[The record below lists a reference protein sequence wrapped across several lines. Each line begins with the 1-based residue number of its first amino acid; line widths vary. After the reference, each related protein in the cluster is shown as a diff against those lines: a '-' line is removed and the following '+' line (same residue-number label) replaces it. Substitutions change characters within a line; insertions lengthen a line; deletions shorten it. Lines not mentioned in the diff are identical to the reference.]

1 MANLPSLW
9 KEHFSSSPFK
19 EMSNFQN
26 RIDRMMNELLEL
38 KGQSPSSIMDF
49 SPSSEI
55 TEEENQYL
63 LKVDLPGVKKE
74 DVKVEVSGD
83 TMTIKAER
91 KTEKEEKSKKRF
103 LSEISYGSYV
113 RSFSLPQSIDE
124 KKVDAKFENG
134 VLQIAIP
141 KTETSKSKQ
150 ISVH

>member
-38 KGQSPSSIMDF
+38 KGQSPSGTMDF

-103 LSEISYGSYV
+103 LSEISYGSYI

-134 VLQIAIP
+134 VLQITIP